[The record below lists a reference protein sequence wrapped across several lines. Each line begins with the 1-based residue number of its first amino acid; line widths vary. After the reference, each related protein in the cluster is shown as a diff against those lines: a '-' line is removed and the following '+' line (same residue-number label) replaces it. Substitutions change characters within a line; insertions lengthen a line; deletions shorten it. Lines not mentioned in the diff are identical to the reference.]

1 MTRQHVAAE
10 PLLTP
15 SEVAALFGVDSR
27 TVSRWARAGRL
38 TEVWTLG
45 GHRRFLEREVRSQL
59 SSTGSVEHPS
69 SRETPADA

>member
-1 MTRQHVAAE
+1 M
-10 PLLTP
+10 
-15 SEVAALFGVDSR
+15 G
-27 TVSRWARAGRL
+27 ARGRL

>member
-27 TVSRWARAGRL
+27 TVSRWARAG
-38 TEVWTLG
+38 
-45 GHRRFLEREVRSQL
+45 
-59 SSTGSVEHPS
+59 
-69 SRETPADA
+69 A